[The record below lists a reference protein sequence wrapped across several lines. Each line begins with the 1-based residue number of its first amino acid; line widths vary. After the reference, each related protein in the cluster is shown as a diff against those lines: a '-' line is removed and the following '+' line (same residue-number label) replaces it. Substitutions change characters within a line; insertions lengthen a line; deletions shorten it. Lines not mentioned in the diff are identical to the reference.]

1 MTTPWVCA
9 PYSYDST
16 TGNYI
21 GTKSL
26 NVGGNIIS
34 GEYLI
39 FQSNVAFSF
48 NQYTMVCSSSSTFY
62 NPVLP
67 LSWYLLG
74 SIDGQFWNSLSFT
87 SYSGFPGTKDFS
99 VTNTN
104 IYSYYAFLFINSQ
117 PNKLGAVQVNQI
129 YFSGGVSYSTSKTF
143 QALGNVYTTSPGYIQ
158 QINLDTFSPT
168 KLLTGVDGNPIVKLY
183 TSNTILM
190 GTLKDV
196 RIFTLDTSQT
206 INVSP
211 VSSQILSTTSDVS
224 NIFVSYQGNIRRYD
238 LTSNDYNQLGI
249 WSTNSTTIP
258 ENLNTC
264 TNTYALTDNTLYKI
278 QTSTAINLGTQRY
291 KTLIP
296 ENSNVFVVPSNGS
309 DVKKIINTS
318 VTNTYTLP
326 ESNAFVSSPSVY
338 NSNIYLASY
347 TKNLYSINTQTS
359 TLNSS
364 TVWGNEQI
372 SNIQTFNSNVY
383 FFTDSNIL
391 VYDEASQNFSNTSL
405 SANLIFTNVT
415 SSSNGFMV
423 SGNNLIDITSG
434 IQRSDEVWY
443 KQRGIWTYKV
453 STPQVTS
460 ALEWFR
466 SGTPTPVF
474 QSSQVLYGNIFSS
487 VSSFSVIDVY
497 LTSSGS
503 TTVTLSSNA
512 NVYTYYNSTLTHET
526 SKYFKLEL
534 KVNGFVKQTI
544 DGLYSNANHLASI
557 LSNTKSLNMGS
568 YSVGFTNTTSS
579 NFIVKIF
586 GSQGSNTVTVSG
598 LTSIGA
604 ASNVS
609 TVTNGTTISI
619 TPVVPIGLSN
629 TLSLT
634 AYSPFRIYTDG
645 PVRLNSPYAFTT
657 NTSSSVGSRYTQ
669 GTDGTVFSTAPFIP
683 RFANNFLATRDNS
696 LILKIQS
703 NTYTIFNV
711 NEFSSSNPL
720 YTNVYSYGDTLYFF
734 SASDGVSKNL
744 IGIFDSVNQTMTHVN
759 VYQYCPTGQVYNV
772 VYSAGILYALSG
784 NSSVSNVVYIIG
796 TTVFNISS
804 LVTHSQIQGSV
815 VSGSLVDGVFFVQR
829 NGSNIVNIN
838 TTISFAI
845 SLKTDTDL
853 CDLSYIGSRYTYF
866 YGSNS
871 GNVYSI
877 NKNNTVN
884 SVGLT
889 ITNFQNINFVT
900 EYNSSVWYSNT
911 TNVFQNSTVYP
922 LGATVNST
930 GTFINNGVLTVPS
943 NDSNVLT
950 FFKTY
955 PGAKINDPFKV
966 LPKLT
971 CNLYSVVNSNV
982 YMLSSP
988 ISIFD
993 MNTQKITMTQN
1004 YVPNGAIRYTW
1015 VNSDQYVVY
1024 PTIVLNLTSGQMF
1037 YPSDTIIDV
1046 SSDSLNRLILLGSSN
1061 VYQIE
1066 NNVLYT
1072 SPIKNMNV
1080 VYQTTFINNS
1090 SFVQYTP
1097 TTPTTLNLGPHNA
1110 YELNVIAS
1118 NVYAQLDQSVV
1129 SFSTDLKYYCDIAPL
1144 PGIPVDSV
1152 YCAANLVYL
1161 TQGQVI
1167 YINPYTQASVVQNIS
1182 PKFIGQLVVDP
1193 SSNTIYV
1200 ASSTDINLLRLPS
1213 NTETT
1218 LRYINTS
1225 ATNIGS
1231 TFFINSNVYSFA
1243 TNNQTLIFNTN
1254 AIHGYSQTFPYTVT
1268 NSVYLNNKIYY
1279 VCIANQFSL
1288 ASNIIQQDTT
1298 QNYWISSSYSNISA
1312 TIDHISSLSSY
1323 KKNIIA
1329 AGSTNLHI
1337 YDTVNSSL
1345 STLQNASNQ
1354 PNFIQFDGKSFLL
1367 NKSNYTIT
1375 LRYTPNTIGT
1385 FTTYDLIPPVIPD
1398 KISSLAFD
1406 GKYLYTMSNIVYTT
1420 DTSNLNEFVLTRQ
1433 PDFPIFPPSSIVGGF
1448 FDGQSLN
1455 VYLSNTYFKYDL
1467 SPFTLN
1473 SNCSMSAIV
1482 QYAYLSDE
1490 EKRWMNSGPLDYV
1503 VTQVQQSVID
1513 DGYYMVDF
1521 LNPTKEIL
1529 LTGPLDALK
1538 VFVNGN
1544 LLVNPDTR
1552 YMSNVN
1558 QLQYHSRRST
1568 FQNTYAVSFSLAPE
1582 KNIPSGHLNL
1592 SRIKEKVFASETQGP
1607 VNIFSLSHNIFR
1619 ARDGLGGLVFNNRF
1633 N

>member
-1 MTTPWVCA
+1 MTIPWVCA

-48 NQYTMVCSSSSTFY
+48 NQYTMNCSSTSTFY

-74 SIDGQFWNSLSFT
+74 SKDGQFWNSLSFT
-87 SYSGFPGTKDFS
+87 SYSGFPGTKDFT

-104 IYSYYAFLFINSQ
+104 IYEYYAFLFINSR

-168 KLLTGVDGNPIVKLY
+168 KLLTGVDGNPIVELY
-183 TSNTILM
+183 TSNTVLM
-190 GTLKDV
+190 GTSNGNV
-196 RIFTLDTSQT
+196 RLFTLDTSQT
-206 INVSP
+206 LNVTY
-211 VSSQILSTTSDVS
+211 VASQVLSTTSDES
-224 NIFVSYQGNIRRYD
+224 NIFVSYEGNIRRYD

-249 WSTNSTTIP
+249 WTTNSTTIP

-264 TNTYALTDNTLYKI
+264 TNTYALTDNTLYEI
-278 QTSTAINLGTQRY
+278 QTSTSINLGTQKY
-291 KTLIP
+291 KTLVS
-296 ENSNVFVVPSNGS
+296 ENSNVFVVPSDGS
-309 DVKKIINTS
+309 DVKKIVNTT
-318 VTNTYTLP
+318 VTDTYTLP
-326 ESNAFVSSPSVY
+326 ESNAFVSSSVY
-338 NSNIYLASY
+338 KSNIYLASH
-347 TKNLYSINTQTS
+347 TNNLYSIDTVTS
-359 TLNSS
+359 SIISS
-364 TVWGNEQI
+364 DVWTGQQI

-383 FFTDSNIL
+383 FFTNSNIL

-405 SANLIFTNVT
+405 AANLIFSDVT

-434 IQRSDEVWY
+434 IQRSDEIWF

-453 STPQVTS
+453 STSQVTS

-466 SGTPTPVF
+466 SGTPAPIL

-503 TTVTLSSNA
+503 TSVTISSNA
-512 NVYTYYNSTLTHET
+512 NVYAYYNSTLTHET

-534 KVNGFVKQTI
+534 KINGTVRQTF
-544 DGLYSNANHLASI
+544 DGLYSTSSHLASI
-557 LSNTKSLNMGS
+557 ISNIKSHNVGS
-568 YSVGFTNTTSS
+568 YSIGFTDTTSS
-579 NFIVKIF
+579 QFIVKVF
-586 GSQGSNTVTVSG
+586 GSQGSDTIAVSG

-619 TPVVPIGLSN
+619 TPSIPIGLSN
-629 TLSLT
+629 TLSVT
-634 AYSPFRIYTDG
+634 AYSPFRIYADG
-645 PVRLNSPYAFTT
+645 PLRLNSPYAFTT

-669 GTDGTVFSTAPFIP
+669 GTDGTVFATAPFIP

-696 LILKIQS
+696 LILKVQT
-703 NTYTIFNV
+703 NAYTVFNV
-711 NEFSSSNPL
+711 DEFSSSNPL

-759 VYQYCPTGQVYNV
+759 VYQYCSTGEVYSVVYN
-772 VYSAGILYALSG
+772 AGVLYALSG
-784 NSSVSNVVYIIG
+784 DSSVSNVVYIIA
-796 TTVFNISS
+796 TTVFNISD
-804 LVTHSQIQGSV
+804 LVTHEQIHGSV
-815 VSGSLVDGVFFVQR
+815 VSGPLLDGVFFVQKDQ
-829 NGSNIVNIN
+829 SNILCLN
-838 TTISFAI
+838 TTISAVYDNK
-845 SLKTDTDL
+845 LDTDI
-853 CDLSYIGSRYTYF
+853 CDVSYIGSTYTYF

-871 GNVYSI
+871 SNVYSI
-877 NKNNTVN
+877 NKNSTVN
-884 SVGLT
+884 SLS
-889 ITNFQNINFVT
+889 ISTNGIRNINFVT

-911 TNVFQNSTVYP
+911 TNVFQNSSVYP
-922 LGATVNST
+922 LGATVNSS
-930 GTFINNGVLTVPS
+930 GTFIKNGVLTVPS
-943 NDSNVLT
+943 NDSNVLV
-950 FFKTY
+950 FYKTY

-966 LPKLT
+966 IYKPNS
-971 CNLYSVVNSNV
+971 NLYSVVNSNV

-993 MNTQKITMTQN
+993 MNTQKVTVTKNQ
-1004 YVPNGAIRYTW
+1004 VPSGAIRYTW
-1015 VNSDQYVVY
+1015 VNSDQYVIY
-1024 PTIVLNLTSGQMF
+1024 PNLVKNLTMGSNLTT
-1037 YPSDTIIDV
+1037 SDTILDV

-1061 VYQIE
+1061 IYQIE
-1066 NNVLYT
+1066 NNILYT

-1080 VYQTTFINNS
+1080 VYQTTFVNNS

-1110 YELNVIAS
+1110 YELNVIES
-1118 NVYAQLDQSVV
+1118 NVYAQLDQSIV
-1129 SFSTDLKYYCDIAPL
+1129 SFSKDLKYYCDIAPL
-1144 PGIPVDSV
+1144 AGIPVNSV
-1152 YCAANLVYL
+1152 YCASNLVYL

-1182 PKFIGQLVVDP
+1182 PKFTGQLVIDP

-1200 ASSTDINLLRLPS
+1200 SSSTDINLLRLPS

-1218 LRYINTS
+1218 RRYINTT
-1225 ATNIGS
+1225 ARNIGS
-1231 TFFINSNVYSFA
+1231 TFFKDSNVYSFA
-1243 TNNQTLIFNTN
+1243 TNNQTLIFKTD

-1279 VCIANQFSL
+1279 TCIANQISL
-1288 ASNIIQQDTT
+1288 ASNIIQQDITKDFWLNTT
-1298 QNYWISSSYSNISA
+1298 YSNITA
-1312 TIDHISSLSSY
+1312 TLQTISSLSTFG
-1323 KKNIIA
+1323 KNVVA
-1329 AGSTNLHI
+1329 AGSTNLYI
-1337 YDTVNSSL
+1337 YDTINSKL

-1354 PNFIQFDGKSFLL
+1354 PNFINFDGKSFLL
-1367 NKSNYTIT
+1367 TKSNTSNV

-1385 FTTYDLIPPVIPD
+1385 FTTYDIIPPVRPD
-1398 KISSLAFD
+1398 NISSFAFD

-1433 PDFPIFPPSSIVGGF
+1433 PDFPLLSNVVGGF

-1467 SPFTLN
+1467 SPFMLN
-1473 SNCSMSAIV
+1473 ANCSMSAIV
-1482 QYAYLSDE
+1482 QYAYLSEE

-1521 LNPTKEIL
+1521 LNPTKEII